1 MNTFYKLG
9 RVVASGALML
19 AVIGSVFAAVPVYA
33 VQSPANCSADNSI
46 VNISSDVSVAE
57 VGDIITFSVEAGNPV
72 SANGCDIDNRTV
84 TLTLPN
90 GSVQVFGPSNY
101 PNPTATSVIGTAPYV
116 AAQADLI
123 GGLWTA
129 NVSWTGTLKG
139 VSDLDSS
146 GSKNISVNEVAD
158 LQVSKT
164 AVPESRVSYEWTIDK
179 SVTPATWNLFTGDSG
194 TSEYT
199 IALNK
204 SVGTE
209 TNTVSGVI
217 TITNPNNAESATITG
232 VSDVIS
238 GVGAVTVNCPVSFP
252 HVLAAG
258 GVLVCSYS
266 SVLPDDTTRTNTATV
281 ATTGDVGGDSGEAI
295 VDFSNVVPSVT
306 NGEVNVDDTYA
317 LGDAGPFSNSA
328 SYTYTRPFA
337 CGTEQGQYT
346 GTGNIVP
353 NTATITE
360 TGQNDSAEVTVN
372 CYDLTVTKTA
382 DTTFDREYDWNIEK
396 TADATEITLATDQSY
411 DINYTVT
418 ASVVGQTDSNFAVAG
433 NITIANNNP
442 TMQADLTTVI
452 DTISV
457 AIGAAVNCPA
467 TVVPASGSIVC
478 TYSSALPD
486 GTNRTNT
493 ATATQQNYSYD
504 KNGVPTPAGTT
515 NYNGV
520 VAVAFGAPANVIDE
534 QVNVTDTFAGVLGT
548 VTVGESPK
556 VFNYTRTVVYTD
568 AECGDHHVLNTAT
581 LITNDTQTTDTDSW
595 DVLVHIDC
603 PQGCTL
609 TQGYW
614 KTHNDSFKGGA
625 PSDDGWLN
633 IGALKE
639 NELFFLTGKTWFEIF
654 WTAPKGNV
662 YYNLAH
668 QYMAAKLNIENGATP
683 TPAVTQA
690 ITDAENLFNTKTIA
704 EAGALKGAAK
714 NVWTS
719 LAGTLGSFNE
729 GLIGPG
735 HCDEQLP
742 L

>member
-1 MNTFYKLG
+1 M
-9 RVVASGALML
+9 
-19 AVIGSVFAAVPVYA
+19 
-33 VQSPANCSADNSI
+33 
-46 VNISSDVSVAE
+46 
-57 VGDIITFSVEAGNPV
+57 
-72 SANGCDIDNRTV
+72 
-84 TLTLPN
+84 
-90 GSVQVFGPSNY
+90 
-101 PNPTATSVIGTAPYV
+101 
-116 AAQADLI
+116 
-123 GGLWTA
+123 
-129 NVSWTGTLKG
+129 
-139 VSDLDSS
+139 
-146 GSKNISVNEVAD
+146 
-158 LQVSKT
+158 
-164 AVPESRVSYEWTIDK
+164 
-179 SVTPATWNLFTGDSG
+179 
-194 TSEYT
+194 
-199 IALNK
+199 
-204 SVGTE
+204 
-209 TNTVSGVI
+209 
-217 TITNPNNAESATITG
+217 
-232 VSDVIS
+232 
-238 GVGAVTVNCPVSFP
+238 
-252 HVLAAG
+252 
-258 GVLVCSYS
+258 
-266 SVLPDDTTRTNTATV
+266 
-281 ATTGDVGGDSGEAI
+281 
-295 VDFSNVVPSVT
+295 
-306 NGEVNVDDTYA
+306 
-317 LGDAGPFSNSA
+317 
-328 SYTYTRPFA
+328 
-337 CGTEQGQYT
+337 
-346 GTGNIVP
+346 VP

-382 DTTFDREYDWNIEK
+382 NTTFDREYDWNIEK

-411 DINYTVT
+411 DIHYTVT

-556 VFNYTRTVVYTD
+556 QFHYTRTVVYTD
-568 AECGDHHVLNTAT
+568 AECGDHNVLNTAT
-581 LITNDTQTTDTDSW
+581 LITNDTQTTDTASE

-614 KTHNDSFKGGA
+614 KTHSIYGPAAHPDEAWANVGGPDAPFYLSGQTWIQVFK
-625 PSDDGWLN
+625 
-633 IGALKE
+633 
-639 NELFFLTGKTWFEIF
+639 
-654 WTAPKGNV
+654 TAPKGNV

-668 QYMAAKLNIENGATP
+668 QYMAAKLNILDGASAPANVVTAIASAEALFTAN
-683 TPAVTQA
+683 TPAQA
-690 ITDAENLFNTKTIA
+690 AS
-704 EAGALKGAAK
+704 LKGGAK
-714 NVWTS
+714 SAWTT
-719 LAGTLGSFNE
+719 LAGTFGSFNE